1 MRDKVIYG
9 LGGITA
15 VLLVWNIYMIFLGT
29 PDELNQGA
37 VARIVTFHIPAAM
50 AASMAVFIALVCS
63 ILYLVTKNIRYDA
76 VAVSVTEV
84 GLAMGAINLIT
95 GSIWGRIIWG
105 IWWTW
110 DARLTS
116 MLISWL
122 MYAGYLI
129 LRQAID
135 EPTQRARYAA
145 VLSILSFPGVI
156 ITYMSIKWFRTQH
169 PGPVFE
175 SRGGGGFG
183 PFLAPIMWN
192 MVAMI
197 LLSIVLTLI
206 RERQET
212 YRRELDGMRREAH
225 AL

>member
-1 MRDKVIYG
+1 MRDKLIYC

-15 VLLVWNIYMIFLGT
+15 VLLVWNLYMIFLGT
-29 PDELNQGA
+29 PDERNQGA
-37 VARIVTFHIPAAM
+37 IARIAMFHIPAA
-50 AASMAVFIALVCS
+50 AAAATAVAIALVCS
-63 ILYLVTKNIRYDA
+63 ILYLTTKNMRFDA

-116 MLISWL
+116 MLVSWL

-135 EPTQRARYAA
+135 EPTQRARYSA

-156 ITYMSIKWFRTQH
+156 ITYMSITWFRTQH

-192 MVAMI
+192 MLALT
-197 LLSIVLTLI
+197 LLSVVLTLV
-206 RERQET
+206 RERQEN